1 MDGVGHDDDVP
12 AHVQEE
18 IRIRHISKG
27 ILKDILRNLWWSKSI
42 PYAFAVDEER
52 LESELE
58 RYLYDAAF

>member
-1 MDGVGHDDDVP
+1 MDEVGQDEVP
-12 AHVQEE
+12 AHLQEE

-42 PYAFAVDEER
+42 PYAFSVDEER

-58 RYLYDAAF
+58 RYLYEAGF

>member
-1 MDGVGHDDDVP
+1 MDEVGYDDVP
-12 AHVQEE
+12 AHLQEE

-42 PYAFAVDEER
+42 PYAFSVDEET

-58 RYLYDAAF
+58 RYLYEAVF